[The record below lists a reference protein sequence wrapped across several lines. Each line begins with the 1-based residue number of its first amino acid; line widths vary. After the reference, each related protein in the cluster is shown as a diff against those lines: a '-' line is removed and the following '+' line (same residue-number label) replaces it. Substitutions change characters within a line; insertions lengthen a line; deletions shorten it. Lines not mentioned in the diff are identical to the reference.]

1 MVVSPAV
8 RVGIIVFIA
17 MVALGAVAW
26 FLTEY
31 NLRVAGYPLTA
42 VFDDS
47 LGLIEGSTVT
57 MAGVKVGRVE
67 TITLDK
73 EQRAVVR
80 IKINPEYRIPEGSI
94 FVLRVGLLVGEKT
107 VDIVPNR
114 EAEKYLRPGAGV
126 VGEVPIRMEDIL
138 PQAKQ
143 LVANLSEAS
152 ESLKSVLADRE
163 FQERIKRSLANI
175 ERATAS
181 LDRTMYVVENS
192 VTGQQDEVRAIV
204 SNVQLASG
212 SLRDLMGEL
221 ERFAEQ
227 GRLQKSV
234 GETLASAQ
242 RAAASLE
249 RTATSIEQLAT
260 APGFQEDIRQT
271 AAEAR
276 TAVGEAREVISRFGR
291 IFGRGARLKAEIP
304 TRQTSLEGLLRP
316 DEGRFRATLSATI
329 PLEGDNFL
337 NVGAYDIGA
346 GNKLI
351 LQPGQAINPRAD
363 FRYGIYASRL
373 GLGLDY
379 ALSSRSFAS
388 LNLYD
393 SYEPRLDVQ
402 AGYSLSDNF
411 GVLLGM
417 DDLFDD
423 NKFTLG
429 VRLTK

>member
-181 LDRTMYVVENS
+181 LDRTMYAVENS

-276 TAVGEAREVISRFGR
+276 AAVGEAREVISRFGR